1 MYAYLLILICS
12 CTAKNDYSYSQ
23 YQIDDKQNQGSLE
36 IIALFGLVFE
46 PNAHTN
52 VITILT
58 SGIIKIKFVI
68 NHSLTLTIGAC

>member
-36 IIALFGLVFE
+36 IIGF
-46 PNAHTN
+46 
-52 VITILT
+52 IR
-58 SGIIKIKFVI
+58 
-68 NHSLTLTIGAC
+68 IGV